1 MSKLRAILLLAFGL
15 VVTVAALFLRF
26 APTMIDKSMN
36 SVTDHAPYIISEDA
50 RALHRSLT
58 IGDLHADALLWKR
71 NLAEEHDHG
80 HVDFPRLRKGNVAIQ
95 VFPTVTK
102 SPSGQN
108 YEENDAESDTITLLA
123 KIQLWPHRT
132 WDSLAERALC
142 QASRL
147 HRYEIRHPDEISI
160 IRTREDLAR
169 ILEARS
175 RGMQT
180 LAALLSFEG
189 AHALEGKTAN
199 IDRFH
204 KAGFRLMEL
213 HHFFDNELG
222 GSLHGQSKG
231 GLSPLGREMVL
242 EMEAKAII
250 IDVAHSSEAV
260 VRDVLDLVERP
271 VIVSHTGLKGQCN
284 SPRNISDSLLRR
296 IADRGGLVGI
306 GFWEG
311 AICDISP
318 GGIVSAIRYA
328 IDELGVDHVAL
339 GSDWDGTTT
348 VSVDA
353 SEISILTE
361 TMLAR
366 GFTEQEIR
374 KVMGDNLAE
383 FLLQALPSEMDQL
396 VTPGVPDETGS

>member
-1 MSKLRAILLLAFGL
+1 MLAFGL
-15 VVTVAALFLRF
+15 AVTAGALFLRF
-26 APTMIDKSMN
+26 APPMIDKSMN
-36 SVTDHAPYIISEDA
+36 RVTDHAPYTISDDA
-50 RALHRSLT
+50 RALHQTLT

-71 NLAEEHDHG
+71 NLAKERDHG
-80 HVDFPRLRKGNVAIQ
+80 HVDFPRLRQGNVAIQ

-108 YEENDAESDTITLLA
+108 YEENDADSDTITLLA
-123 KIQLWPHRT
+123 KIQLWPYRT

-142 QASRL
+142 QAKRL
-147 HRYEIRHPDEISI
+147 HYYELRHPDDISI
-160 IRTREDLAR
+160 VRTSQDLAR
-169 ILEARS
+169 VLETRAK
-175 RGMQT
+175 GTPT

-189 AHALEGKTAN
+189 AHALEGRKDN
-199 IDRFH
+199 INRFYE
-204 KAGFRLMEL
+204 AGFRLMEL

-231 GLSPLGREMVL
+231 GLSPLGREMVE
-242 EMEAKAII
+242 EMEAQNII

-271 VIVSHTGLKGQCN
+271 IIVSHTGMKGQCN
-284 SPRNISDSLLRR
+284 SPRNVSDDLLRQ
-296 IADRGGLVGI
+296 IAENGGLVGI

-318 GGIVSAIRYA
+318 DGIVSAIRYA

-348 VSVDA
+348 VSVEA
-353 SEISILTE
+353 SEIAVLTE
-361 TMLAR
+361 TMMAR
-366 GFTEQEIR
+366 GFTEAEIR
-374 KVMGDNLAE
+374 KVMGDNMAR
-383 FLLQALPSEMDQL
+383 FLLAALPSEEGQFVVADDA
-396 VTPGVPDETGS
+396 VEIES